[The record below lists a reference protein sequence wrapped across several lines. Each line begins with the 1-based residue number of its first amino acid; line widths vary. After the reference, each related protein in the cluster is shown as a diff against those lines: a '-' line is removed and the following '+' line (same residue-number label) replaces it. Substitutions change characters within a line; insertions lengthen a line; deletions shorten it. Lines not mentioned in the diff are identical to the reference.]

1 MTYRYRLAT
10 VFLMGFFV
18 DCINI
23 FMPAVALPTIAAE
36 FHVGISAGAWVAN
49 AYMLGLTLAIPLAPW
64 LADRWGARGLM
75 AGSML
80 AFALAAWACGEAG
93 SFGQLVGWRFIQGM
107 AGGLVIPVGQALAF
121 NRFQG
126 PERARVSTLVMA
138 VALIAP
144 ALSPWLGGLIVDHG
158 SWRWVFHSNIA
169 LALAAAGLAWLWVR
183 DAPATARQRPDLKGL
198 VLVSA
203 ALAAW
208 LLGMSLYGAG
218 QGSGQGLALA
228 WLGMA
233 AGLAFTVL
241 YALHARKTAHP
252 IVELQLLK
260 SPRLRMSVA
269 VYHAIPGVFTGVN
282 LLNIFYLQDM
292 LHLSAQATGRFMMV
306 YAGGAL
312 VSMLVG
318 GRLYNRAGA
327 RPLFIAS
334 MVLHSLGIA
343 ALAAVAGPADPW
355 LLAGAYGLMGLG
367 GGLGANTAQTTA
379 LLDFDGRQTQQAS
392 VIWNLNRQMA
402 FSVGAAFFLM
412 VFNMLATRLDAGRAY
427 HITFLIASLAGLV
440 PLLQLRSLH
449 TLKDHHARQ
458 QAHRP

>member
-64 LADRWGARGLM
+64 LADRWGVRRLM

-169 LALAAAGLAWLWVR
+169 LALAAAGLAWLWVC

-203 ALAAW
+203 TLAAW

-241 YALHARKTAHP
+241 YAIHARKTAHP

-343 ALAAVAGPADPW
+343 ALAAVAAPADAW
-355 LLAGAYGLMGLG
+355 LLVAAYGLMGLG

-412 VFNMLATRLDAGRAY
+412 VFNTLATRLDAGRAY
-427 HITFLIASLAGLV
+427 HMTFLIASLAGLV

-449 TLKDHHARQ
+449 TPKDHHARQ

>member
-1 MTYRYRLAT
+1 
-10 VFLMGFFV
+10 
-18 DCINI
+18 
-23 FMPAVALPTIAAE
+23 
-36 FHVGISAGAWVAN
+36 
-49 AYMLGLTLAIPLAPW
+49 
-64 LADRWGARGLM
+64 
-75 AGSML
+75 
-80 AFALAAWACGEAG
+80 
-93 SFGQLVGWRFIQGM
+93 M

-241 YALHARKTAHP
+241 YAIHARKTAHP

-343 ALAAVAGPADPW
+343 ALAAVAAPADTW
-355 LLAGAYGLMGLG
+355 LLAAAYGLMGLG

-392 VIWNLNRQMA
+392 VIWNINRQMA
-402 FSVGAAFFLM
+402 FSLGAALLLM
-412 VFNMLATRLDAGRAY
+412 LYNLLLRYLDALAAY
-427 HITFLIASLAGLV
+427 HLSLLLAALAGLL
-440 PLLQLRSLH
+440 PLPALGRLTPQKASHAQL
-449 TLKDHHARQ
+449 DH
-458 QAHRP
+458 

>member
-64 LADRWGARGLM
+64 LADRWGVRRLM

-169 LALAAAGLAWLWVR
+169 LALAAAGLAWLWVC

-203 ALAAW
+203 TLAAW

-241 YALHARKTAHP
+241 YAIHARKTAHP

-343 ALAAVAGPADPW
+343 ALAAVAAPADAW
-355 LLAGAYGLMGLG
+355 LLVAAYGLMGLG

-412 VFNMLATRLDAGRAY
+412 VFNTLATRLDAGRAY
-427 HITFLIASLAGLV
+427 HMTFLIASLAGLV

>member
-1 MTYRYRLAT
+1 
-10 VFLMGFFV
+10 
-18 DCINI
+18 
-23 FMPAVALPTIAAE
+23 
-36 FHVGISAGAWVAN
+36 
-49 AYMLGLTLAIPLAPW
+49 
-64 LADRWGARGLM
+64 
-75 AGSML
+75 
-80 AFALAAWACGEAG
+80 
-93 SFGQLVGWRFIQGM
+93 
-107 AGGLVIPVGQALAF
+107 VGQALAF

-183 DAPATARQRPDLKGL
+183 DAPATARQRPDFKGL

-269 VYHAIPGVFTGVN
+269 VYHAIPGMFTGVN

-343 ALAAVAGPADPW
+343 ALAAVAAPADPW
-355 LLAGAYGLMGLG
+355 LLAAAYGLMGLG

-412 VFNMLATRLDAGRAY
+412 VFNTLATRLDAGRAY
-427 HITFLIASLAGLV
+427 HMTFLIASLAGLV
-440 PLLQLRSLH
+440 PLLHLRSLH
-449 TLKDHHARQ
+449 TPKDHHARQ

>member
-10 VFLMGFFV
+10 VFLMGFFI

-80 AFALAAWACGEAG
+80 AFAVAAWACGEAG

-241 YALHARKTAHP
+241 YAIHARKTAHP

-260 SPRLRMSVA
+260 RPRLRMSVA

-327 RPLFIAS
+327 RPCSSPAWCCT
-334 MVLHSLGIA
+334 A
-343 ALAAVAGPADPW
+343 WALRRWPPW
-355 LLAGAYGLMGLG
+355 
-367 GGLGANTAQTTA
+367 Q
-379 LLDFDGRQTQQAS
+379 
-392 VIWNLNRQMA
+392 
-402 FSVGAAFFLM
+402 
-412 VFNMLATRLDAGRAY
+412 
-427 HITFLIASLAGLV
+427 
-440 PLLQLRSLH
+440 PLP
-449 TLKDHHARQ
+449 TPGCW
-458 QAHRP
+458 RPPTG

>member
-183 DAPATARQRPDLKGL
+183 EAPATARQRPDLKGL
-198 VLVSA
+198 GLVSA

-241 YALHARKTAHP
+241 YAIHARKTAHP

-306 YAGGAL
+306 YACGAL

-343 ALAAVAGPADPW
+343 ALAAVAAPADPW
-355 LLAGAYGLMGLG
+355 LLAAAYGLMGLG

-412 VFNMLATRLDAGRAY
+412 VFNTLATRLDAGRAY
-427 HITFLIASLAGLV
+427 HMTFLIASLAGLV
-440 PLLQLRSLH
+440 PLLKLRSLH
-449 TLKDHHARQ
+449 TPKDHHARQ

>member
-1 MTYRYRLAT
+1 
-10 VFLMGFFV
+10 
-18 DCINI
+18 
-23 FMPAVALPTIAAE
+23 
-36 FHVGISAGAWVAN
+36 
-49 AYMLGLTLAIPLAPW
+49 
-64 LADRWGARGLM
+64 
-75 AGSML
+75 
-80 AFALAAWACGEAG
+80 
-93 SFGQLVGWRFIQGM
+93 VGWRFIQGM

-183 DAPATARQRPDLKGL
+183 DAPATARQRPDLRGL

-208 LLGMSLYGAG
+208 LLGMSLYGS

-241 YALHARKTAHP
+241 YAIHARKTAHP

-343 ALAAVAGPADPW
+343 ALAAVAAPADTW
-355 LLAGAYGLMGLG
+355 LLAAAYGLMGLG

-412 VFNMLATRLDAGRAY
+412 VFNTLATRLDAGRAY
-427 HITFLIASLAGLV
+427 HMTFLIASLAGLV

-449 TLKDHHARQ
+449 TPEDHHARQ

>member
-144 ALSPWLGGLIVDHG
+144 ALSPWLGGMIVDHG

-183 DAPATARQRPDLKGL
+183 DAPATARQRPDLRGR

-208 LLGMSLYGAG
+208 LLGMSLYGS

-233 AGLAFTVL
+233 AGQAFTVL
-241 YALHARKTAHP
+241 YAIHARKTVHP

-343 ALAAVAGPADPW
+343 ALAAVAAPADTW
-355 LLAGAYGLMGLG
+355 LLVAAYGLMGLG

-427 HITFLIASLAGLV
+427 HMTFLIASLAGLV
-440 PLLQLRSLH
+440 PLLHLRSLH
-449 TLKDHHARQ
+449 TPEDHHARQ

>member
-183 DAPATARQRPDLKGL
+183 EAPATARQRPDLKGL
-198 VLVSA
+198 GLVSA

-241 YALHARKTAHP
+241 YAIHARKTAHP

-306 YAGGAL
+306 YACGAL

-343 ALAAVAGPADPW
+343 ALAAVAAPADPW
-355 LLAGAYGLMGLG
+355 LLAAAYGLMGLG

-412 VFNMLATRLDAGRAY
+412 VFNTLATRLDAGRAY
-427 HITFLIASLAGLV
+427 HMTFLIASLAGLV
-440 PLLQLRSLH
+440 PLLKLRSLH
-449 TLKDHHARQ
+449 IPKDHHARQ

>member
-1 MTYRYRLAT
+1 
-10 VFLMGFFV
+10 
-18 DCINI
+18 
-23 FMPAVALPTIAAE
+23 
-36 FHVGISAGAWVAN
+36 
-49 AYMLGLTLAIPLAPW
+49 
-64 LADRWGARGLM
+64 M

-93 SFGQLVGWRFIQGM
+93 SFGQLVAWRFIQGM

-121 NRFQG
+121 NQFQG

-158 SWRWVFHSNIA
+158 YWRWVFHSNIA

-208 LLGMSLYGAG
+208 LLGMSLYGS
-218 QGSGQGLALA
+218 QGSGQGPALA

-241 YALHARKTAHP
+241 YAIHARRAAHP
-252 IVELQLLK
+252 IVELRLLQ

-292 LHLSAQATGRFMMV
+292 LHQSAQATGMFMMV

-312 VSMLVG
+312 VAMLVG

-327 RPLFIAS
+327 QPLFIAS

-343 ALAAVAGPADPW
+343 TLATVAAAADTALLVA
-355 LLAGAYGLMGLG
+355 AYGLMGLG
-367 GGLGANTAQTTA
+367 GGLGANTAQTSA
-379 LLDFDGRQTQQAS
+379 LLDFDGQQTQQAS
-392 VIWNLNRQMA
+392 VVWNINRQMA

-412 VFNMLATRLDAGRAY
+412 VFNALATRLDAVRAY
-427 HITFLIASLAGLV
+427 HMTFVIAALAGLL
-440 PLLQLRSLH
+440 PLLQLGSIISR
-449 TLKDHHARQ
+449 KDPHARQ
-458 QAHRP
+458 PH

>member
-1 MTYRYRLAT
+1 
-10 VFLMGFFV
+10 
-18 DCINI
+18 
-23 FMPAVALPTIAAE
+23 
-36 FHVGISAGAWVAN
+36 
-49 AYMLGLTLAIPLAPW
+49 
-64 LADRWGARGLM
+64 
-75 AGSML
+75 
-80 AFALAAWACGEAG
+80 
-93 SFGQLVGWRFIQGM
+93 M

-121 NRFQG
+121 NQFQG

-208 LLGMSLYGAG
+208 LLGMSLYGS
-218 QGSGQGLALA
+218 QGSGQGPALA

-241 YALHARKTAHP
+241 YAIHARRAAHP
-252 IVELQLLK
+252 IVELRLLQ

-292 LHLSAQATGRFMMV
+292 LHQSAQATGMFMMV

-312 VSMLVG
+312 VAMLVG

-327 RPLFIAS
+327 QPLFIAS

-343 ALAAVAGPADPW
+343 TLATVAAAADTALLVA
-355 LLAGAYGLMGLG
+355 AYGLMGLG
-367 GGLGANTAQTTA
+367 GGLGANTAQTSA
-379 LLDFDGRQTQQAS
+379 LLDFDGQQTQQAS
-392 VIWNLNRQMA
+392 VVWNINRQMA

-412 VFNMLATRLDAGRAY
+412 VFNALATRLDAVRAY
-427 HITFLIASLAGLV
+427 HMTFVIAALAGLL
-440 PLLQLRSLH
+440 PLLQLGSIISR
-449 TLKDHHARQ
+449 KDPHARQ
-458 QAHRP
+458 PH

>member
-64 LADRWGARGLM
+64 LADRWGARGMM

-198 VLVSA
+198 GLVSA

-241 YALHARKTAHP
+241 YAIHARKTAHP

-306 YAGGAL
+306 YACGAL

-343 ALAAVAGPADPW
+343 ALAAVAAPADPW
-355 LLAGAYGLMGLG
+355 LLAAAYGLMGLG

-412 VFNMLATRLDAGRAY
+412 VFNTLATRLDAGRAY
-427 HITFLIASLAGLV
+427 HMTFLIASLAGLV
-440 PLLQLRSLH
+440 PLLKLRSLH
-449 TLKDHHARQ
+449 TPKDHHARQ

>member
-198 VLVSA
+198 GLVSA

-241 YALHARKTAHP
+241 YAIHARKTAHP

-306 YAGGAL
+306 YACGAL

-343 ALAAVAGPADPW
+343 ALAAVAAPADPW
-355 LLAGAYGLMGLG
+355 LLAAAYGLMGLG

-412 VFNMLATRLDAGRAY
+412 VFNTLATRLDAGRAY
-427 HITFLIASLAGLV
+427 HMTFLIASLAGLV
-440 PLLQLRSLH
+440 PLLKLRSLH
-449 TLKDHHARQ
+449 TPKDHHARQ

>member
-64 LADRWGARGLM
+64 VADRWGARRLM

-93 SFGQLVGWRFIQGM
+93 SFGQLVAWRFIQGM

-121 NRFQG
+121 NQFQG

-158 SWRWVFHSNIA
+158 SWRWVFHSNIP
-169 LALAAAGLAWLWVR
+169 LALVAAGL
-183 DAPATARQRPDLKGL
+183 
-198 VLVSA
+198 
-203 ALAAW
+203 AW
-208 LLGMSLYGAG
+208 LLGMSLYGS
-218 QGSGQGLALA
+218 QGSGQGSALA

-241 YALHARKTAHP
+241 YAVHARRAAHP
-252 IVELQLLK
+252 IVELRLLQ

-269 VYHAIPGVFTGVN
+269 IYHAIPGVFTGVN

-292 LHLSAQATGRFMMV
+292 LHLSAQATGMFMMV

-327 RPLFIAS
+327 QPLFITS

-343 ALAAVAGPADPW
+343 TLAAVAAAADTA
-355 LLAGAYGLMGLG
+355 LLVAAYGLMGLG
-367 GGLGANTAQTTA
+367 GGLGANTAQTSA

-392 VIWNLNRQMA
+392 VIWNINRQMA

-412 VFNMLATRLDAGRAY
+412 VFNALATHLDAVRAY
-427 HITFLIASLAGLV
+427 HMTFVIASLTGLL
-440 PLLQLRSLH
+440 PLLLPPGSL
-449 TLKDHHARQ
+449 TTRKDHHARQ
-458 QAHRP
+458 PH

>member
-64 LADRWGARGLM
+64 LADRWGVRRLM

-203 ALAAW
+203 TLAAW

-241 YALHARKTAHP
+241 YAIHARKTAHP

-269 VYHAIPGVFTGVN
+269 LYHAIPGVFTGVN

-343 ALAAVAGPADPW
+343 ALAAVAAPADAW
-355 LLAGAYGLMGLG
+355 LLVAAYGLMGLG

-412 VFNMLATRLDAGRAY
+412 VFNTLATRLDAGRAY
-427 HITFLIASLAGLV
+427 HMTFLIASLAGLV

>member
-80 AFALAAWACGEAG
+80 AFAVAAWACGEAG

-183 DAPATARQRPDLKGL
+183 DAPATARQRLDLKGL

-343 ALAAVAGPADPW
+343 ALAAVAAPADPW
-355 LLAGAYGLMGLG
+355 LLAAAYGLMGLG

-412 VFNMLATRLDAGRAY
+412 VFNMLATRLEAGRAY
-427 HITFLIASLAGLV
+427 HMTFLIASLAGLV
-440 PLLQLRSLH
+440 PLLHLRSLH
-449 TLKDHHARQ
+449 TPEDHHARQ

>member
-64 LADRWGARGLM
+64 LADRWGVRRLM

-107 AGGLVIPVGQALAF
+107 AGGLVIPVDQALAF

-169 LALAAAGLAWLWVR
+169 LALAAAGLAWLWVC

-203 ALAAW
+203 TLAAW

-241 YALHARKTAHP
+241 YAIHARKTAHP

-343 ALAAVAGPADPW
+343 ALAAVAAPADAW
-355 LLAGAYGLMGLG
+355 LLVAAYGLMGLG

-379 LLDFDGRQTQQAS
+379 LLDFAGRQTQQAS

-412 VFNMLATRLDAGRAY
+412 VFNTLATRLDAGRAY
-427 HITFLIASLAGLV
+427 HMTFLIASLAGLV